1 MLISMGRSSRMCQ
14 RKGQWILDCFMA
26 LLMDILALVGG
37 GYRFC
42 RGSFGVA
49 EHYYIS
55 AIELLSSLEL
65 EVIIEDFGKT
75 DKGREIK
82 QIIRHYRDMS
92 ETQLVTIKDL
102 LRFMLTIK
110 SRAPMLI
117 NKVTSA
123 PPSSITRPPSRL
135 STQSKPLRKE
145 KSTAYRRF
153 STVVACMDSR
163 WPTRRLEFTAEV
175 IVDALKENQA
185 HGGMTRQDLRD
196 AARLHIGNTGLLD
209 PVLKAMNNVIVG
221 NHVVCR
227 TVTQSLEFWNI
238 PSVRLVMRLTF
249 LSRKKKHLE
258 SFLQYHLWCQVLM
271 FTMIWLISV

>member
-1 MLISMGRSSRMCQ
+1 MDLRLLYGVAYGHSWSGR
-14 RKGQWILDCFMA
+14 W
-26 LLMDILALVGG
+26 

-49 EHYYIS
+49 EHNYIS

-110 SRAPMLI
+110 SRAPMQI
-117 NKVTSA
+117 NKATSA
-123 PPSSITRPPSRL
+123 PPSSITRPPSRI

-163 WPTRRLEFTAEV
+163 WPTRRLAFTAEV
-175 IVDALKENQA
+175 WT
-185 HGGMTRQDLRD
+185 H
-196 AARLHIGNTGLLD
+196 
-209 PVLKAMNNVIVG
+209 
-221 NHVVCR
+221 
-227 TVTQSLEFWNI
+227 
-238 PSVRLVMRLTF
+238 
-249 LSRKKKHLE
+249 
-258 SFLQYHLWCQVLM
+258 
-271 FTMIWLISV
+271 